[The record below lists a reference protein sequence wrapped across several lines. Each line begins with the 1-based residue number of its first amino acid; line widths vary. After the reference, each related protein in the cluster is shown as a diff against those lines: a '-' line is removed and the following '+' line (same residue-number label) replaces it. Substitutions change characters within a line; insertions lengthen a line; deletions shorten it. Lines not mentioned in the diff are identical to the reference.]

1 MDEEHEGDQET
12 ARMRAEDA
20 EMMERIQAEIRNLP
34 VMDHVQYMMHSL
46 SSLAVSRLGLSGE
59 DAARRDLEQARLAID
74 AFKALL
80 DVVERARPDQ
90 VASHRGVLSQLQ
102 LAYVSAAARPA
113 EDEGATSAEAP
124 GADERP
130 EKERPAGTEQ

>member
-1 MDEEHEGDQET
+1 MDEEHGNEQKT
-12 ARMRAEDA
+12 AGTQPEEA

-34 VMDHVQYMMHSL
+34 VADHLQYMMHTL

-59 DAARRDLEQARLAID
+59 DRRDLEQARLAID

-80 DVVERARPDQ
+80 ELLEGARPDQ

-102 LAYVSAAARPA
+102 LAYVSAAAKPA
-113 EDEGATSAEAP
+113 KDEGAASAESP
-124 GADERP
+124 GADAPP
-130 EKERPAGTEQ
+130 EKEQPAGTEQ